1 MIELLRTE
9 VVFVTAALSSHPD
22 YTETLFQDVNT
33 NIPCSEVNRDSTGI
47 QRPYHKL
54 DIIEDRAKMYFFTY
68 RYLSF
73 IVQL

>member
-33 NIPCSEVNRDSTGI
+33 NIPCSEVNRDSTALPQI
-47 QRPYHKL
+47 RH
-54 DIIEDRAKMYFFTY
+54 Y
-68 RYLSF
+68 RGSS
-73 IVQL
+73 